1 MKVIAPLGLA
11 LFALLVGL
19 LSVRLALPTPTI
31 EAPLAAI
38 APAASIALPAAE
50 PVAVVEL
57 FTSEGCS
64 SCPPA
69 DRLLLDFAERSDDRL
84 YPLAFHV
91 DYWNRLGWTDPFSD
105 EAYSQRQRAYAR
117 VIGSGRVY
125 TPQMIVNG
133 RTEFVGSRQAQA
145 EQALQRALERTA
157 PATIDLTGSLEG
169 RTVEI
174 AYAVEGAP
182 EGTVLNLAL
191 VQRRA
196 EQDVPRG
203 ENAGRTLYHANV
215 VRVFETVSGGAGV
228 QRLNLPR
235 GLRAEDAAVIGYA
248 QLPATMQIV
257 GASRVQLVGD

>member
-1 MKVIAPLGLA
+1 MKIVAPLGLA

-19 LSVRLALPTPTI
+19 LSVRLALPTPAMET
-31 EAPLAAI
+31 PLAAV
-38 APAASIALPAAE
+38 APATSVVLPAAE
-50 PVAVVEL
+50 PVAVIEL

-84 YPLAFHV
+84 FPLAFHV

-117 VIGSGRVY
+117 VVGSGRVY
-125 TPQMIVNG
+125 TPQMVVNG
-133 RTEFVGSRQAQA
+133 HTEFVGSRRAQA
-145 EQALQRALERTA
+145 EQALQRALKH
-157 PATIDLTGSLEG
+157 PASATVDLTGSIEN
-169 RTVEI
+169 RTVEV
-174 AYAVEGAP
+174 AYAVKGAP

-191 VQRRA
+191 VQQRA

-215 VRVFETVSGGAGV
+215 VRAFETVPGATGV
-228 QRLNLPR
+228 QRLALPR
-235 GLRAEDAAVIGYA
+235 GLRAEDAAVVGYA
-248 QLPATMQIV
+248 QLSTTMEVI
-257 GASRVQLVGD
+257 GASRVQLVAD

>member
-1 MKVIAPLGLA
+1 M
-11 LFALLVGL
+11 
-19 LSVRLALPTPTI
+19 PTPTI
-31 EAPLAAI
+31 ETPLAAI
-38 APAASIALPAAE
+38 APAASIALPAAA

-133 RTEFVGSRQAQA
+133 RTEFVGSRRAQA
-145 EQALQRALERTA
+145 EQALQRALER
-157 PATIDLTGSLEG
+157 PARTTIDLTGSLEG

-174 AYAVEGAP
+174 AYAVKGAP

-191 VQRRA
+191 VQQRA

-215 VRVFETVSGGAGV
+215 VRAFETVSDGAGV
-228 QRLNLPR
+228 QRLALPR

-248 QLPATMQIV
+248 QLPATMEIV
-257 GASRVQLVGD
+257 GAARVQLVGD

>member
-1 MKVIAPLGLA
+1 MKVIAPLSLA

-19 LSVRLALPTPTI
+19 LSVRLAVPPTAADPT
-31 EAPLAAI
+31 LAAI
-38 APAASIALPAAE
+38 APAASVALPVAE

-91 DYWNRLGWTDPFSD
+91 DYWNRLGWTDPFSN
-105 EAYSQRQRAYAR
+105 EAYSKRQRAYAR
-117 VIGSGRVY
+117 VVGSGRVY

-133 RTEFVGSRQAQA
+133 HTEFVGSRRAQA
-145 EQALQRALERTA
+145 EQALQRALEHPA
-157 PATIDLTGSLEG
+157 PAAIELTGSLEG
-169 RTVEI
+169 RTVEV
-174 AYAVEGAP
+174 AYTVTGAP

-191 VQRRA
+191 VQQRA

-215 VRVFETVSGGAGV
+215 VRAFETVSSETGV
-228 QRLNLPR
+228 QRLALPR
-235 GLRAEDAAVIGYA
+235 GLRAEDAAVYGYA
-248 QLPATMQIV
+248 QLPTTMEIV